1 MFLCAFVTDDF
12 FRSQLSFVSVRWN
25 FTFGR
30 LRLTV
35 TVWDACNSIVYC
47 RIASTTRAISNS
59 SARRRRSDDLAD
71 KAWSRRRQCGT
82 HAVVPESQKTVDAAT
97 WCVGRTGSGRCCRSG
112 RRGRRRSVG
121 WCVRVQLWRATFS
134 GLRVRARLRAAPIRG
149 RRATTTPAHSQVST
163 DLWLDGVA
171 VVRSTSFDARSS
183 PYHRSSRS
191 QWLNTGRW
199 PAGRSMTCL
208 FIQTAAQHR
217 GRDAGCRLIVAW
229 S

>member
-82 HAVVPESQKTVDAAT
+82 HAVVPESQKSVDAAT

-163 DLWLDGVA
+163 DLWLDGVGSCGRRRSTRVRVLITGHQGHSDLTRAADPLAAAWPVYLFRPQRSIA
-171 VVRSTSFDARSS
+171 VVTQVVD
-183 PYHRSSRS
+183 
-191 QWLNTGRW
+191 WL
-199 PAGRSMTCL
+199 
-208 FIQTAAQHR
+208 
-217 GRDAGCRLIVAW
+217 
-229 S
+229 